1 MSRLFVMGI
10 AVALVATAGVVAADP
25 AAKRKVTPPRLSG
38 MVLKSSDA
46 AAKRKV
52 TDPSS
57 GAVLKSYDATAKRKV
72 TDPSSGIAIPIIV
85 PIFP

>member
-52 TDPSS
+52 TDPS